1 MKGQGLSPRCHLPW
15 QAMVIYANGLV
26 VPCAYWTGYGTSNP
40 PCGNLNDS
48 HLLEIWNGEVY
59 QKLRRNMAEGNL
71 EAAGCSKCFALQ
83 QGIPMGM
90 MYDPDADLE
99 SPPPSEYTKHLQLLR
114 KEIANGKAV
123 LESNPT
129 VISLTS
135 SHQCNLRCIHCY
147 QTITRDCRLDRENCI
162 DEIFR
167 LLPTLVRITAG
178 GGEPFLLPLW
188 RHFLGDADLSV
199 NPYLEFAVSTNATLV
214 TEKLI
219 NDLRRFKRLAI
230 AISLDGATKEV
241 YEKIR
246 IGSSFE
252 DTVKNVDKLIGL
264 TRKKPRSVAH
274 LVISVMKANIKD
286 LPNLVQFAARKGVTF
301 ALIPVMDM
309 PLDQTIT
316 CFNNP
321 LSEMAGWKAT
331 IEESYKMFDEL
342 YAERLS
348 ELEGSCRA
356 SYRNHIAMIEK
367 TIPWDIRSQDHF
379 LVTGKLPQ
387 SAIDLYTRGY
397 GRDLV
402 VAFWTLNGSRPEACH
417 YYSHLNSNQYQ
428 VYLPA
433 GDYALEI
440 HSRNSTS
447 GFVPCLYMR
456 VSPTGEASKFYP
468 IISML
473 LSPAFLRL
481 RIARVL
487 PTSVKNL
494 LKRIFSMA

>member
-1 MKGQGLSPRCHLPW
+1 
-15 QAMVIYANGLV
+15 
-26 VPCAYWTGYGTSNP
+26 
-40 PCGNLNDS
+40 
-48 HLLEIWNGEVY
+48 
-59 QKLRRNMAEGNL
+59 
-71 EAAGCSKCFALQ
+71 
-83 QGIPMGM
+83 
-90 MYDPDADLE
+90 
-99 SPPPSEYTKHLQLLR
+99 
-114 KEIANGKAV
+114 
-123 LESNPT
+123 
-129 VISLTS
+129 
-135 SHQCNLRCIHCY
+135 
-147 QTITRDCRLDRENCI
+147 
-162 DEIFR
+162 
-167 LLPTLVRITAG
+167 
-178 GGEPFLLPLW
+178 
-188 RHFLGDADLSV
+188 
-199 NPYLEFAVSTNATLV
+199 
-214 TEKLI
+214 
-219 NDLRRFKRLAI
+219 
-230 AISLDGATKEV
+230 
-241 YEKIR
+241 
-246 IGSSFE
+246 
-252 DTVKNVDKLIGL
+252 
-264 TRKKPRSVAH
+264 
-274 LVISVMKANIKD
+274 
-286 LPNLVQFAARKGVTF
+286 
-301 ALIPVMDM
+301 
-309 PLDQTIT
+309 
-316 CFNNP
+316 
-321 LSEMAGWKAT
+321 
-331 IEESYKMFDEL
+331 MFDEL